1 MQKLQASMVLEPQ
14 LMAPIQQGQVI
25 GKVEVKLDD
34 KVIRSAD
41 LVALNAVEEGGFF
54 RRLWDSIRLF
64 FYGLFN

>member
-1 MQKLQASMVLEPQ
+1 
-14 LMAPIQQGQVI
+14 MAPIQQGQVI

-41 LVALNAVEEGGFF
+41 LVAPQRRRGGWF
-54 RRLWDSIRLF
+54 LPPPVDSIRLF